1 METPQ
6 EKVVR
11 LLLAW
16 LQKYIPLARKNK
28 ESLEAS
34 GVPFVVNY
42 LEVILFTVELTW
54 KSICSF
60 SGLMSLK
67 EYCSSKPPG
76 VCVHRQSEIGLYLEA
91 L

>member
-34 GVPFVVNY
+34 GVPFVVNH

-60 SGLMSLK
+60 SWLMSLK

>member
-6 EKVVR
+6 EKVVC

-28 ESLEAS
+28 EPLEAS

-60 SGLMSLK
+60 SWLMSLK
-67 EYCSSKPPG
+67 EYCSSMSGPTSLQES
-76 VCVHRQSEIGLYLEA
+76 VFTDSQR
-91 L
+91 

>member
-6 EKVVR
+6 EKVVC

-28 ESLEAS
+28 EPLEAS

-42 LEVILFTVELTW
+42 LEVILLKAV
-54 KSICSF
+54 SF
-60 SGLMSLK
+60 CAHLK
-67 EYCSSKPPG
+67 T
-76 VCVHRQSEIGLYLEA
+76 
-91 L
+91 